1 MISVIYCTKES
12 KPSHKEH
19 IIKSSGLHKH
29 IEVIE
34 IINNGESL
42 TKCYNRGIKESKY
55 DTIVICHDDIMI
67 ETKQWGKKLLKI
79 YDKNPQYSIIG
90 VAGTKEL
97 SKSGRWWDN
106 QQKMYGKVKHTHNNK
121 SWLSTYSDDL
131 GDNVEDVVLV
141 DGLWF
146 SFKKDKIRT
155 TFNENVK
162 GFHFYDVTFCV
173 ENKIKGCKV
182 GVITK
187 IRINHMSIGQTNV
200 EWEEN
205 RKLFVKNNEENLPIH
220 VDENFENRKLKVLL
234 GCMNYNGLTGSEIS
248 TFELSKSLKEKGC
261 DVHVYSNIGG
271 ILEKKAKNLGIKLH
285 NLDTPPG
292 FKKGDGK
299 WSLNMNGKI
308 VVSEKNKLYKIK
320 DEKFDIIQIN
330 HQPIGKTLLNLFPNN
345 KFINIVRSR
354 MLPVEYPL
362 IDSKI
367 KKYIAIN
374 EVVEKFMVEEYSEIN
389 VDDVKMIYNITENK
403 KVNKKHFITDLEN
416 FVLLPGTMN
425 YLRKDMVYDITE
437 KTKLWGKKL
446 VLVGNDNDFGYAKK
460 LSEENEHVIYYDEMS
475 DLSELFEKCDK
486 ICGLYL
492 GRTLIE
498 GFKYNKKGI
507 GYLVNSEGDIEEIK
521 DDIFPED
528 MNLFN
533 TGYITE
539 QYINLYKEVINQ
551 MEEKINKPV
560 TIEQMRVAPGLS
572 FFKEKL
578 LKKYGLKDYTDINK
592 PCIFNGLYTMQDY
605 MSLINHKS
613 HKTVV
618 WCGSDAQYLN
628 KDLIQQAGKI
638 RHIAKSKFISETLD
652 KHNIPHIL
660 LPVTPTS
667 PVKNYLPKKGENI
680 YFYHG
685 EDRKKYGGDLVDII
699 KEKTD
704 YNIIEASSGTYSES
718 ELQNVYKSCFMGLR
732 LTKHDGLPNTV
743 LEMGLMGRHCIHNG
757 NTPNS
762 LNYKS
767 VEDIINHINNEYNNR
782 NKNSENIVDEVY
794 DFLNINSNWLDVYD
808 GQL

>member
-12 KPSHKEH
+12 KPHHKEH

-29 IEVIE
+29 IDVIE

-42 TKCYNRGIKESKY
+42 TKCYNEGIKQAKFN
-55 DTIVICHDDIMI
+55 TIVICHDDIII

-79 YDKNPQYSIIG
+79 YENNPDYSIIG

-106 QQKMYGKVKHTHNNK
+106 KQKMYGRVKHTHNNK

-131 GDNVEDVVLV
+131 GNNVEEVVLV

-146 SFKKDKIRT
+146 SFQKDKIKT
-155 TFNENVK
+155 TFNEEVK

-173 ENKIKGCKV
+173 ENKLLNCKI

-187 IRINHMSIGQTNV
+187 IRINHMSMGETNV

-205 RKLFVKNNEENLPIH
+205 RKLFVKNNEQSLPII
-220 VDENFENRKLKVLL
+220 VKETFENRKLKVLL

-248 TFELSKSLKEKGC
+248 TFELSKSLKQNGC

-271 ILEKKAKNLGIKLH
+271 ILEKKAKKLGIKLH
-285 NLDTPPG
+285 PLDTPPG
-292 FKKGDGK
+292 YKKGDGK
-299 WSLNMNGKI
+299 WMLNVNGK
-308 VVSEKNKLYKIK
+308 VVPSDKNKLYKIK
-320 DEKFDIIQIN
+320 DINFDIIQIN

-345 KFINIVRSR
+345 KFVNIVRSR

-374 EVVEKFMVEEYSEIN
+374 EVVEKFMVEEHSEIN

-403 KVNKKHFITDLEN
+403 KVNKKHFTTDLEN

-460 LSEENEHVIYYDEMS
+460 LSKENEHVIYYDEMS

-507 GYLVNSEGDIEEIK
+507 GYLVDSEGDIEEIK

-533 TGYITE
+533 TDYITE

-551 MEEKINKPV
+551 MEEKINTPT

-578 LKKYGLKDYTDINK
+578 LKKYGLKDYSDINK

-638 RHIAKSKFISETLD
+638 RHIAKSKFISETLN

-667 PVKNYLPKKGENI
+667 PVKNYLPEKGENI

-718 ELQNVYKSCFMGLR
+718 ELQDVYKSCFMGLR

-743 LEMGLMGRHCIHNG
+743 LEMGLMGRHCVHNG

-767 VEDIINHINNEYNNR
+767 VEDIINHIENEYNNR

-808 GQL
+808 G